1 MNGSIT
7 NIGKI
12 TLSKQELNNI
22 PTFEQL
28 MAEYKNSQVPSYN
41 VFKEDGWKYKFDVA
55 TGNTMTGSGIRK
67 KEIKYLFDSNGT
79 LDSTIVEKGNFV
91 NGKLDG
97 EHCIRCIKDK
107 KSGKI
112 TTIIGKFVNNEPQGR
127 VFYVTQ
133 NNPHDKVI
141 KVGNVKDNKLI
152 GESTIYICTDYSKIS
167 GTAYKQPINYH
178 KNNEQLW
185 ILHHQDKKIPSQSA
199 IFHEGYD
206 GPNQNSA
213 NILNAKKHKTS
224 LQMLKKIPLA
234 ETTKHLKVVLDN
246 NSNDIVNTHLIAEQI
261 KEKLSNINKKNK
273 QSLSSIY
280 FSYSGKKSGYDNI
293 QQVMHT
299 LVKNN
304 VSKYCFFSK
313 IKDKYTTQLQPY
325 FYGIKRMVIND
336 DNNPIKLEDMAKV
349 PNKYKEYYCVYKD
362 TTGTI
367 KQLMVPH
374 DLVRNRVELIDLG
387 KFDEALNTLQKGKTY
402 TFTSNNLN
410 YQLRPYDLEKGVKYG
425 KAQPWKDCNNS
436 PHTTLTDYYE
446 TGIIKGKESSTCHSN

>member
-28 MAEYKNSQVPSYN
+28 MAEYKNSQVLSN
-41 VFKEDGWKYKFDVA
+41 NTFKKDGWKYKFDVA

-67 KEIKYLFDSNGT
+67 KEIKNPFDFDGT

-97 EHCIRCIKDK
+97 KHCIRCIKDK

-112 TTIIGKFVNNEPQGR
+112 TTIMGKFANNEPQGR
-127 VFYVTQ
+127 VFYVIQ
-133 NNPHDKVI
+133 DNPYNKFI
-141 KVGNVKDNKLI
+141 KVGNVKGNKPI
-152 GESTIYICTDYSKIS
+152 GQSTIYICTDYSKIS

-325 FYGIKRMVIND
+325 FYGIKRMVIGQ
-336 DNNPIKLEDMAKV
+336 DNKQVEFVNVTKA
-349 PNKYKEYYCVYKD
+349 PNKYKDYYCIYKNQNGD
-362 TTGTI
+362 I
-367 KQLMVPH
+367 QVLSVPH
-374 DLVRNRVELIDLG
+374 DLVRNRVELIEAG
-387 KFDEALNTLQKGKTY
+387 KFKEALTTLQKGKSY
-402 TFTSNNLN
+402 TFSNN
-410 YQLRPYDLEKGVKYG
+410 
-425 KAQPWKDCNNS
+425 
-436 PHTTLTDYYE
+436 
-446 TGIIKGKESSTCHSN
+446 